1 MREQQT
7 TRAAAHF
14 LKVAAAILFFFFE
27 GHALARTP
35 AAPRPHWVRSIAT
48 AYAITGQ
55 TASQTYTQEGRTL
68 AADPNILPIGTVVEI
83 RDAGPYS
90 GECMVEDTGRKILGR
105 HVDIYIPST
114 PEAIEFGK
122 QRVKIRVVRP
132 APDTAKER
140 RRVAAEATIEP
151 RPLTPER
158 LAELNQ

>member
-7 TRAAAHF
+7 LRAATHF
-14 LKVAAAILFFFFE
+14 LKVAAAVLFFFFE
-27 GHALARTP
+27 GHGIARTP
-35 AAPRPHWVRSIAT
+35 ATLRPHWVRYIAT
-48 AYAITGQ
+48 AYSITGH

-90 GECMVEDTGRKILGR
+90 GEYVVEDTGRKILGR
-105 HVDIYIPST
+105 HVDIYIPRT

>member
-1 MREQQT
+1 MKEQHT
-7 TRAAAHF
+7 SKAAAHVM
-14 LKVAAAILFFFFE
+14 KVAAVILFLLFE
-27 GHALARTP
+27 SHAIARTP
-35 AAPRPHWVRSIAT
+35 RVPRTHWVRYIAT
-48 AYAITGQ
+48 AYSITGQ

-90 GECMVEDTGRKILGR
+90 GEYMVEDTGRKIIGR
-105 HVDIYIPST
+105 HVDVYIPST